1 MNITRSCNA
10 AVSSSL
16 VRAASMLS
24 LAFAI
29 AVPSVAFA
37 DEVAVRGTLRYRYT
51 ERPIWAGRPTDQGR
65 PELLA
70 EDPLVHVDGG
80 TVTGV
85 SVVNSMTL
93 QLQPAVPSDRVN
105 RCWRVDLDPNT
116 RAYDDIKL
124 LSEDPN
130 PSALPWRD
138 FRDPG
143 SVQVPFVVF
152 REIHHD
158 VRLRVREFHDACPA
172 DDGTTPIPPTY
183 INVVTVPTSNGSGS
197 RMSELKGFPINL
209 SPYLR
214 LACDLDQ
221 TTYSQAG
228 DGGILAPRTL
238 HSCELAFDPWNGR
251 DYVSR
256 SQLSAGALAERVLGT
271 QVTQVTQSASVAR
284 DTDTGITE
292 IQQLLQLAGP
302 QVATVTQQLGDAA
315 PTSREW
321 RIETQQIVRARRV
334 LERTQLPRLP
344 ISFPGASDTTELIV
358 TATTTRGSQGAQAP
372 STPIFRVAVRP
383 TGTTYLGLRNAY
395 GSGVRAFATVAVI
408 PFAVRAPASASEL
421 RNSSDAPGVQIVA
434 PRVGVNLVVEPWSYR
449 NRRHLWA
456 TYFPVRLVA
465 GFTLF
470 QVSERVF
477 APSSVL
483 GAGIS
488 LPIAASESASA
499 LSASISF
506 NVFWEHEFRE
516 NGGNHLLI
524 TSSFDLLS
532 LLSPQSAASRP
543 SAATGSN

>member
-1 MNITRSCNA
+1 M
-10 AVSSSL
+10 
-16 VRAASMLS
+16 
-24 LAFAI
+24 
-29 AVPSVAFA
+29 
-37 DEVAVRGTLRYRYT
+37 
-51 ERPIWAGRPTDQGR
+51 
-65 PELLA
+65 
-70 EDPLVHVDGG
+70 
-80 TVTGV
+80 
-85 SVVNSMTL
+85 VNSMTL
-93 QLQPAVPSDRVN
+93 QLQPAVPGERAN
-105 RCWRVDLDPNT
+105 RCWRVELDPNT
-116 RAYDDIKL
+116 RAYDDIRL
-124 LSEDPN
+124 LNGQAD
-130 PSALPWRD
+130 PSAVGWIE

-143 SVQVPFVVF
+143 SVQVSFVVF

-158 VRLRVREFHDACPA
+158 VRLRVREFRDTCPA
-172 DDGTTPIPPTY
+172 DQGTTPIPPTD
-183 INVVTVPTSNGSGS
+183 IDVVTVPTSSGSGS
-197 RMSELKGFPINL
+197 RMSELKGFPLNL

-221 TTYSQAG
+221 NSYSEAG
-228 DGGILAPRTL
+228 DRGILTSRTL

-256 SQLSAGALAERVLGT
+256 STLDASQRAERVLGT
-271 QVTQVTQSASVAR
+271 QVTQSAPVAR
-284 DTDTGITE
+284 DTPAGIP
-292 IQQLLQLAGP
+292 QLRQLLQLAGP
-302 QVATVTQQLGDAA
+302 QDVTVTQQLGDAA
-315 PTSREW
+315 PTPREW
-321 RIETQQIVRARRV
+321 RIETQQIARATGV

-449 NRRHLWA
+449 NRQHLWA
-456 TYFPVRLVA
+456 SIFPVRLVA

-506 NVFWEHEFRE
+506 NVLWEHEFRE
-516 NGGNHLLI
+516 DGGNHLLI